1 MGSGSSKAL
10 TGRVPSKRSVARA
23 RALCHRQGVA
33 PPKRSAPAPD
43 SAHRPF
49 AALLRDRRASKGAEA
64 TPKARARSVA
74 AAPEPG
80 ESFATHMARV
90 APLPAGRA
98 RVAPPDA
105 APTRDLPSSE
115 AGFELADDGER
126 LEGRRLDVD
135 PRELRRLRRGLHVV
149 DATLDLHD
157 KTAAEARAALVAFVR
172 KRHAAGDR
180 LLLVIHGRG
189 RRSANGQ
196 AVLRGEVGAWLAQG
210 SAARHVWAFATAP
223 AEQGGSGALLVL
235 LAKDR

>member
-1 MGSGSSKAL
+1 M
-10 TGRVPSKRSVARA
+10 
-23 RALCHRQGVA
+23 A
-33 PPKRSAPAPD
+33 PRKRSAPAPG

-49 AALLRDRRASKGAEA
+49 AALLRDRRAAKAAEA
-64 TPKARARSVA
+64 IPKARARPA
-74 AAPEPG
+74 TPAPELG
-80 ESFATHMARV
+80 ESFAAHMARV

-98 RVAPPDA
+98 RAAPPDA
-105 APTRDLPSSE
+105 APARAQPSSE
-115 AGFELADDGER
+115 VGFELSDDGER

-157 KTAAEARAALVAFVR
+157 KTAAEARAALIAFVR
-172 KRHAAGDR
+172 KHHTAGDR

-189 RRSANGQ
+189 RRSAGGQ

-210 SAARHVWAFATAP
+210 SAARQVWAFATAP